1 MSIAYQC
8 DRCWECYPGEPRLT
22 EDGFDFCPSC
32 VRVLEVFSKIDPFD
46 VMNRNKKRSDDNA
59 E

>member
-8 DRCWECYPGEPRLT
+8 DRCGECYPGEPRLT
-22 EDGFDFCPSC
+22 EDGFDFCSSC
-32 VRVLEVFSKIDPFD
+32 VRVLEVFSKIDPFA
-46 VMNRNKKRSDDNA
+46 VMNPQKRSDNNA